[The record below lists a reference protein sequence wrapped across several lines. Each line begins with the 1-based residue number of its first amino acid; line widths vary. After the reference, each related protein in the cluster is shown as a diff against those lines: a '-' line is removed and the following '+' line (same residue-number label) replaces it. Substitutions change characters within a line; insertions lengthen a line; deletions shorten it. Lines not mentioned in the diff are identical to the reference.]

1 MNYFQTLET
10 LRLHFSGDP
19 IVNQISQGDIFGID
33 LDKKTIFPLVHIMV
47 NSSTA
52 EEFVIRYNVT
62 IMAMDIVDISKENDT
77 DLFYG
82 MDNETDALNAMH
94 SVLIRAYK
102 LMKAGSI
109 WDQKVQIEEAVT
121 LEPFAERF
129 ENNLAGWAMTFDL
142 VVPNEMTIC

>member
-1 MNYFQTLET
+1 
-10 LRLHFSGDP
+10 
-19 IVNQISQGDIFGID
+19 
-33 LDKKTIFPLVHIMV
+33 MV

-62 IMAMDIVDISKENDT
+62 IMAMDIVDITKENDT

-102 LMKAGSI
+102 LMKSGSI